1 MAENKGSYAGRISH
15 NGAQKVEAPF
25 QSDKKSN
32 AKVKKGNDLRASQPK
47 TKAGK

>member
-25 QSDKKSN
+25 KSEKKSN
-32 AKVKKGNDLRASQPK
+32 AKVKKGNDLRAK
-47 TKAGK
+47 GGKPDK